1 MNISDPLKLDLASM
15 CVNSDVWHTVT
26 QAEAGNPQLIASKY
40 YKNVEYF
47 DAVLYHNGIPHPSDM
62 ITGTVLNI
70 PKIVSAATQ
79 TKEYTV

>member
-15 CVNSDVWHTVT
+15 CSDSDVWHTVA
-26 QAEAGNPQLIASKY
+26 QAEEGNPQLIAYKY

-47 DAVLYHNGIPHPSDM
+47 DAILFHNGIPHQSEM

-70 PKIVSAATQ
+70 PKILSAVNQTQ
-79 TKEYTV
+79 EYTV